1 MTPADA
7 AAILEAY
14 IDVYDENDDQS
25 EWFNKVKSLCEP
37 LGYTPNVKEWKQD
50 PTAFKGHVGHLST
63 VIRVAITS
71 RTNTPDLCAIMQ
83 ILGKEEC
90 VNRLRKAANYYKG

>member
-1 MTPADA
+1 M
-7 AAILEAY
+7 
-14 IDVYDENDDQS
+14 
-25 EWFNKVKSLCEP
+25 
-37 LGYTPNVKEWKQD
+37 
-50 PTAFKGHVGHLST
+50 ST

-90 VNRLRKAANYYKG
+90 VHRLQKAANYYKG